1 MVNSTSL
8 RASHRV
14 SFFRKWAPNPSVD
27 VQLYDFSIIGNTNVL
42 QQETI
47 GCKNLRFPLFL
58 HPLLLHS
65 LPCVVFSLEQYK
77 MLIPYSQQFRSLNQ
91 TEINKRVKAIRAGE
105 KVEILAFD
113 IMVGDIL
120 LLEKGDLIPADG
132 IVLESFA
139 LLVDES
145 SMTVESDMIEK

>member
-1 MVNSTSL
+1 M
-8 RASHRV
+8 
-14 SFFRKWAPNPSVD
+14 
-27 VQLYDFSIIGNTNVL
+27 
-42 QQETI
+42 
-47 GCKNLRFPLFL
+47 
-58 HPLLLHS
+58 
-65 LPCVVFSLEQYK
+65 
-77 MLIPYSQQFRSLNQ
+77 
-91 TEINKRVKAIRAGE
+91 KAIRAGE

-145 SMTVESDMIEK
+145 SMTGESDMIEKSTVYSLSSFLSSFLLLSSSSPFSFSLALYLLFFFPSILFSLPVDLFLRTLAMVSHGFLIKKSVYHVYP

>member
-1 MVNSTSL
+1 M
-8 RASHRV
+8 
-14 SFFRKWAPNPSVD
+14 
-27 VQLYDFSIIGNTNVL
+27 
-42 QQETI
+42 
-47 GCKNLRFPLFL
+47 
-58 HPLLLHS
+58 
-65 LPCVVFSLEQYK
+65 
-77 MLIPYSQQFRSLNQ
+77 
-91 TEINKRVKAIRAGE
+91 KAIRAGE

-145 SMTVESDMIEK
+145 SMTGESDMIEKSTVYSLSSFLSSFLLLSSSSPFSFSLALYLLFFFPLFSFPFLLIYF

>member
-1 MVNSTSL
+1 ML
-8 RASHRV
+8 
-14 SFFRKWAPNPSVD
+14 
-27 VQLYDFSIIGNTNVL
+27 
-42 QQETI
+42 
-47 GCKNLRFPLFL
+47 NLI
-58 HPLLLHS
+58 
-65 LPCVVFSLEQYK
+65 LPF
-77 MLIPYSQQFRSLNQ
+77 QFRSLNQ

-105 KVEILAFD
+105 KIEILAFD

-145 SMTVESDMIEK
+145 SMTGESDMIEKSTVCTLNNSLPTISTHSALICL